1 MMLYSKSGSPDGAYV
16 DAVGTRYD
24 VSAAR
29 RVRSA
34 EGVNVGYEAFPC
46 LQDAL
51 EAWGLRAFPAEPLP
65 TPAQGGS

>member
-1 MMLYSKSGSPDGAYV
+1 MLYSKCESPDGAYV

-34 EGVNVGYEAFPC
+34 EGVNVGYEEFPS
-46 LQDAL
+46 LEAAL
-51 EAWGLRAFPAEPLP
+51 EAWGLTWANDEI
-65 TPAQGGS
+65 

>member
-1 MMLYSKSGSPDGAYV
+1 MLYSKCESPDGAYV
-16 DAVGTRYD
+16 DAAGTRYE

-34 EGVNVGYEAFPC
+34 AGVNVGYEPFLS

-51 EAWGLRAFPAEPLP
+51 EAWGLTLANDEI
-65 TPAQGGS
+65 

>member
-1 MMLYSKSGSPDGAYV
+1 MLYSKSESPDGAYV

-34 EGVNVGYEAFPC
+34 EGVNVGYEEVPS

-51 EAWGLRAFPAEPLP
+51 AAWGLTACPIDEPL
-65 TPAQGGS
+65 TETE